1 MAFWGGKSM
10 STVSR
15 TNIGPYEVLSQLGA
29 GGMGEVYR
37 ARDTRLNR
45 DVDGLFSVLRA
56 GGSWDVGRHS
66 LPSISA
72 ISPAGPQTMQAY
84 GSRVSRAASPSR
96 LAASCNCFK
105 VSVLNLPGHIDMHIE
120 ANPAPN
126 ARNTSSVLSSGARQA
141 GRLDVRPAHRPQE
154 PFSALAWSLA
164 HTPPRIEARKRRCD
178 PLFSASYQV
187 WGSSSVPTEVRAR
200 RRAAQNIS
208 CSSRF

>member
-56 GGSWDVGRHS
+56 GGSWDVGRHW

-72 ISPAGPQTMQAY
+72 ISPARPQTMQAY
-84 GSRVSRAASPSR
+84 GRIVSRAASPSR
-96 LAASCNCFK
+96 LAASCNSFK
-105 VSVLNLPGHIDMHIE
+105 VSVLKLPGHIDMLTD
-120 ANPAPN
+120 ATPAPQRTQYLHN
-126 ARNTSSVLSSGARQA
+126 AIQGRTARWA
-141 GRLDVRPAHRPQE
+141 ARFRHRMGLPLHSEAYGRPQR
-154 PFSALAWSLA
+154 
-164 HTPPRIEARKRRCD
+164 T
-178 PLFSASYQV
+178 
-187 WGSSSVPTEVRAR
+187 
-200 RRAAQNIS
+200 
-208 CSSRF
+208 